1 MKQSLL
7 VFISALISLS
17 FCGPTQA
24 QNLSGNFDNAKIV
37 AAIRKAKVLDATQP
51 IDVKRFQDS
60 AIITTLL
67 NPKAKADD
75 CKIDAML
82 ISKAVMDT
90 DKTIHLVRYRLK
102 RDMNSDAFYL
112 IAVKETDVKA
122 YGASAIN
129 KDSLLAGLKV
139 IPKKGLE
146 NRVKNFRKRRLQ
158 TM

>member
-1 MKQSLL
+1 MKQGLL
-7 VFISALISLS
+7 VFISALISL
-17 FCGPTQA
+17 FCCGPTYA
-24 QNLSGNFDNAKIV
+24 QNASGSFDSAKIV
-37 AAIRKAKVLDATQP
+37 AAIRKANILDASQP
-51 IDVKRFQDS
+51 IDVKRFQD
-60 AIITTLL
+60 AVIVTTLL

-82 ISKAVMDT
+82 VSKAVMDT

-102 RDMNSDAFYL
+102 TEMNSDAFYL

-129 KDSLLAGLKV
+129 KESLLAGLKV
-139 IPKKGLE
+139 IPKKGFE